1 MQQSYFA
8 QNCNKFLDEIFL
20 KFVKKYVLSFLKII
34 FKKSSLQLFWEET
47 EVQGSCR
54 RRGNW
59 LAGFYDDGDGDGD
72 GDDDGDG
79 DGDND
84 VINGR
89 WLSLYN
95 DES

>member
-1 MQQSYFA
+1 MFSA
-8 QNCNKFLDEIFL
+8 SLRLFL
-20 KFVKKYVLSFLKII
+20 
-34 FKKSSLQLFWEET
+34 KKSSLQLFWEET

-59 LAGFYDDGDGDGD
+59 LAGFYDDGDKDA
-72 GDDDGDG
+72 DDDG